1 MNEYEKKLIQL
12 YLKAET
18 EIINEI
24 ARLRS
29 LGLADY
35 HVVASLNRVRRI
47 LNSMQSEAWEYAPK
61 AIETYF
67 YVRRPELRALRTTAK
82 GALREYISAVVLTS
96 EQHEIVNRLVVSL
109 MAELHEASRTV
120 VNTLEGY
127 LVGRRDNDV
136 FRRMGLSYSAE
147 AEAAGDRR
155 RKREQFVRDMQING
169 VTAFV
174 DKAGR
179 HWRLHTYASM
189 VTRTT
194 TRQAEVLTVLTQNP
208 EHDLYT
214 ILGTDDPCGLCAPFQ
229 RRVYSKS
236 GNDRRFPPLSDAFGM
251 VDPTGPNDL
260 SNTWLNIH
268 PNCVCAV
275 VPWVATGRTEK
286 EIRRIE
292 EFSNPKINPYNVDP
306 RSKKAIEAYRKKE
319 AGRRKWLA
327 DYDQWERYRVTIPD
341 MTPKTF
347 RSFRNHKL
355 ADDVEYRRWVQAYR
369 EVNKDESA

>member
-1 MNEYEKKLIQL
+1 MNEYEKKLIRL

-35 HVVASLNRVRRI
+35 HVVAALRRVQNI
-47 LNSMQSEAWEYAPK
+47 LNSMQSEAWEYAPR
-61 AIETYF
+61 AIESYF
-67 YVRRPELRALRTTAK
+67 YVRRPELRTLRTTAA
-82 GALREYISAVVLTS
+82 GALRAYISAVVLTS

-109 MAELHEASRTV
+109 MAELNDASQTV
-120 VNTLEGY
+120 IDTLEGY
-127 LVGRRDNDV
+127 LVGRRENDL
-136 FRRMGLSYSAE
+136 FRRMGITYSAE
-147 AEAAGDRR
+147 AEASGDRR
-155 RKREQFVRDMQING
+155 TKMKEFVRDMQLNG

-194 TRQAEVLTVLTQNP
+194 TRQAEVLTVLTQDP

-214 ILGTDDPCGLCAPFQ
+214 ISGASDPCGLCAPYQ
-229 RRVYSKS
+229 RRVYSRS
-236 GNDRRFPPLSDAFGM
+236 GKDPQFPPLADAFGKI
-251 VDPTGPNDL
+251 DPAGPNVL

-268 PNCVCAV
+268 PNCRCAV
-275 VPWVATGRTEK
+275 IPWTPTGRPTE
-286 EIRRIE
+286 EIRKIE
-292 EFSNPKINPYNVDP
+292 RFSNPATNPYSVDP
-306 RSKKAIEAYRKKE
+306 RSKKAIEAYRKREK
-319 AGRRKWLA
+319 GRRKWLE

-341 MTPKTF
+341 RVPKTF
-347 RSFRNHKL
+347 TTFQRHKAAEDEKYRSW
-355 ADDVEYRRWVQAYR
+355 ETAYR
-369 EVNKDESA
+369 AARQGGA